1 MNNKNQ
7 NQDEQKTI
15 FEKWENDEITILPPK
30 KSKKEILKELR
41 DPDTP
46 ESEKAKLLEMLY
58 EGIDVK

>member
-1 MNNKNQ
+1 MYNKS
-7 NQDEQKTI
+7 DKHEDQKTI
-15 FEKWENDEITILPPK
+15 FEKWEEDEITILPPK

-46 ESEKAKLLEMLY
+46 EAEKDKLMDMLY

>member
-58 EGIDVK
+58 EGIDIK

>member
-15 FEKWENDEITILPPK
+15 FEKWKNDEITILPPK

-41 DPDTP
+41 DPNTP
-46 ESEKAKLLEMLY
+46 EQEKAKLLEMLY
-58 EGIDVK
+58 EGIDIK

>member
-1 MNNKNQ
+1 MNNKKQ

-41 DPDTP
+41 DPNTP
-46 ESEKAKLLEMLY
+46 EQEKAKLMNMLY

>member
-7 NQDEQKTI
+7 NQDEKKTI

-46 ESEKAKLLEMLY
+46 EQEKAKLLEMLY

>member
-15 FEKWENDEITILPPK
+15 FEKWEEDEITILPPK

-46 ESEKAKLLEMLY
+46 EAEKDKLMNMLY
-58 EGIDVK
+58 DGIDVK

>member
-7 NQDEQKTI
+7 NQDEEKTI

-46 ESEKAKLLEMLY
+46 EQEKAKLMNMLY

>member
-15 FEKWENDEITILPPK
+15 FEKWENDEITIRPPK

>member
-41 DPDTP
+41 DPNTP
-46 ESEKAKLLEMLY
+46 EQEKAKLLEMLY

>member
-15 FEKWENDEITILPPK
+15 FEKWENDEITILTPK

-46 ESEKAKLLEMLY
+46 EQEKAKLLEMLY

>member
-41 DPDTP
+41 DPNTP
-46 ESEKAKLLEMLY
+46 EQEKAKLLEMLY
-58 EGIDVK
+58 EGIDIK

>member
-41 DPDTP
+41 DPNTP
-46 ESEKAKLLEMLY
+46 EQEKAKLMNMLY

>member
-41 DPDTP
+41 DPNTP

-58 EGIDVK
+58 EGIDIK

>member
-1 MNNKNQ
+1 MNNKKQ

-46 ESEKAKLLEMLY
+46 EQEKAKLLEMLY

>member
-41 DPDTP
+41 DPNTP

>member
-15 FEKWENDEITILPPK
+15 FEKWENDKITILPPK

-46 ESEKAKLLEMLY
+46 EQEKAKLLEMLY
-58 EGIDVK
+58 EGIDIK

>member
-46 ESEKAKLLEMLY
+46 EQEKAKLLEMLY